1 MSAARHDLAIAAAW
15 LEQGRII
22 DGLSRLLTALALLA
36 LVLLAGFAARPSPL
50 AWAILGVAILAG
62 GAQIYFAIRVGFDA
76 ALFRWLSS
84 QPAGPDLNAFDTT
97 MQNQGL
103 LPPDKA
109 GRPLG
114 DRIAGARRLFGRQ
127 TALLVVQIVV
137 LFAGAVLAA
146 VR

>member
-1 MSAARHDLAIAAAW
+1 MTGTRHDLAVAAAL

-50 AWAILGVAILAG
+50 AWAILGLAILAG
-62 GAQIYFAIRVGFDA
+62 GAQVYLAIRVGFDA
-76 ALFRWLSS
+76 ALFRWLAS
-84 QPAGPDLNAFDTT
+84 QAAGPDLSAFDTA
-97 MQNQGL
+97 MQDQGL

-109 GRPLG
+109 GRPVG
-114 DRIAGARRLFGRQ
+114 ERIAGARRLFGRQ
-127 TALLVVQIVV
+127 AALLVVQIVV